1 MLDAYKKQACAQA
14 SAGLFLLLV
23 FCGKEEKGSGFY

>member
-14 SAGLFLLLV
+14 SAGLFFVACILREG
-23 FCGKEEKGSGFY
+23 GKR